1 METPRLKLMYLVL
14 VPALVIASCVLGYY
28 AFVTA
33 RQFERLG
40 EQSIAE
46 SSLLLLQDKIETI
59 SGPLCGG
66 PNGRPDHEP
75 RCCPRSQRA
84 ALAAMKPK
92 SIRHLWADGSGAF
105 RTQGRFAA
113 ATIRGTTW
121 DTDDSCA
128 GTLVK
133 VTKGAVTVSDLVK
146 RKSVALKAGHQ
157 YLAQAPRTKRR

>member
-1 METPRLKLMYLVL
+1 
-14 VPALVIASCVLGYY
+14 
-28 AFVTA
+28 
-33 RQFERLG
+33 
-40 EQSIAE
+40 
-46 SSLLLLQDKIETI
+46 
-59 SGPLCGG
+59 
-66 PNGRPDHEP
+66 
-75 RCCPRSQRA
+75 
-84 ALAAMKPK
+84 MKPK